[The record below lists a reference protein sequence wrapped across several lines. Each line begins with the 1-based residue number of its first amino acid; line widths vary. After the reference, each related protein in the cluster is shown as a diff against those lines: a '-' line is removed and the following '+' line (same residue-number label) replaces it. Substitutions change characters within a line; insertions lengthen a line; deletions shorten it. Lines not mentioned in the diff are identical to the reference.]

1 MASIRT
7 GLAALGTAGL
17 ILWFGTSGGAY
28 SLSAQRWTSD
38 IVMHLQLGSSSST
51 LIDGNTSWNQVA
63 ENALAIWNP
72 FLRDVSFGVVRESTA
87 GMAMDNDVNNVFFAD
102 DVYGDPFGTSVL
114 AVTLGTYRVSDSS
127 FVETD
132 VIFNQGRSWSSYRGN
147 QRSASEG
154 GQLFDFQRVAL
165 HEFGHVLGLDH
176 PDQAGQSVSAIMNST
191 IGNLDSLTTD
201 DTDGAMAIYGA
212 ASSSNNAPVVTASC
226 NPCTVEV
233 GRTTT
238 LSAAATDA
246 DGDALTYQWVA
257 ASRTFSSATA
267 ATTEWTAP
275 LQTGSVTA
283 TVTVEDGRGGST
295 TGTAALQV
303 VFLDTLPSG
312 TRLVAGQALTSTG
325 GRYRLVYQSDGN
337 LVVYDSSDGTAEWS
351 SGTGGTSAGQVAMQ
365 GDGNVVVYDAQGTA
379 HWTTSTA
386 GNANATLVVQS
397 DGNLVVYSSGGEAV
411 WNRNDAAESAP
422 APTPTPTP
430 SPTPAPTPTP
440 TPTPTTTSTSVIGA
454 GSSSLAVLTL
464 LSVPF
469 TTTAAGTIGATVDWT
484 FSTNDMDLYLT
495 RGTNPC
501 TAAQFN
507 NSTCPFLDSAT
518 SATTQPETV
527 SVPDLTAGA
536 YTLYIGNFGPTE
548 ESVGFQITLTTS
560 SGASALAPAAHVS
573 PAPVTGG
580 IKRAVNS
587 VITVR

>member
-1 MASIRT
+1 VASIRT
-7 GLAALGTAGL
+7 GLAALGAVGV
-17 ILWFGTSGGAY
+17 ILWFGAPGGAY
-28 SLSAQRWTSD
+28 SLSGQRWTSD
-38 IVMHLQLGSSSST
+38 IVMHLQLGSPSST

-63 ENALAIWNP
+63 ENALATWNP

-132 VIFNQGRSWSSYRGN
+132 VIFNEGRRWDSYRGN
-147 QRSASEG
+147 QRNASG
-154 GQLFDFQRVAL
+154 GGRLFDFRRVAL

-176 PDQAGQSVSAIMNST
+176 PNQTGQSVSAIMNST
-191 IGNLDSLTTD
+191 IGNLDSLTFD
-201 DTDGAMAIYGA
+201 DTSGAMEIYG
-212 ASSSNNAPVVTASC
+212 
-226 NPCTVEV
+226 
-233 GRTTT
+233 
-238 LSAAATDA
+238 
-246 DGDALTYQWVA
+246 
-257 ASRTFSSATA
+257 
-267 ATTEWTAP
+267 
-275 LQTGSVTA
+275 
-283 TVTVEDGRGGST
+283 EDM
-295 TGTAALQV
+295 V
-303 VFLDTLPSG
+303 DTLQAGASLRP
-312 TRLVAGQALTSTG
+312 GQALTSTG
-325 GRYRLVYQSDGN
+325 GQYRLVYQGDGN
-337 LVVYDSSDGTAEWS
+337 LVLYDSSDATAQWN

-379 HWTTSTA
+379 VWTTSTA

-397 DGNLVVYSSGGEAV
+397 DGNLVVYSSGGQAV

-422 APTPTPTP
+422 EPTPTPTP
-430 SPTPAPTPTP
+430 SPTPA
-440 TPTPTTTSTSVIGA
+440 PTPTTTSTSVIGA

-484 FSTNDMDLYLT
+484 FSTNDVDLYLT
-495 RGTNPC
+495 RGTDPC
-501 TAAQFN
+501 TAEQFN

-560 SGASALAPAAHVS
+560 SGASALSPAAPVS

-580 IKRAVNS
+580 IKRPVNS
-587 VITVR
+587 VIIVR